1 MFDQTERQMND
12 SDEPPS
18 GDNQQNHLSVQEA
31 NEDKKTGLFGW
42 VKRLVRPNDT
52 NLRGS
57 LEELIEESQR
67 DQDDAPFESSEKQL
81 LVNILR
87 LRDLSAADI
96 SIPRADIEAIQLDAS
111 LSDII
116 EFMTTYPHNRIPVY
130 GENLDDIVG
139 MLHIKDILTAIH
151 NMSDVPGDASFSVHQ
166 IMREVLFI
174 SPAIR
179 VHDLLLEMREKR
191 IHIAVVVDEYG
202 GTDGIV
208 TIEDVV
214 ESIIGEID
222 DIDEVEGEMLQRLDS
237 RNLIANART
246 PIDDFEEECGPILT
260 DEEREDDIDTL
271 GGLVTYVAG
280 HMPMR
285 GELIRHQSGVMFEIL
300 AADPRRVILL
310 KVHLPSIA
318 EDNNAEKKK
327 KISSS
332 EADDKKYESNVH
344 KFEVTP
350 SELIKESQ
358 NDIAEPINEPKQTRQ
373 A

>member
-1 MFDQTERQMND
+1 MFDQTERQM
-12 SDEPPS
+12 SETDEPPS
-18 GDNQQNHLSVQEA
+18 GDKQQNHSPVQDV
-31 NEDKKTGLFGW
+31 NEEKKAGLFGW
-42 VKRLVRPNDT
+42 VRRLVKPNDT

-130 GENLDDIVG
+130 GENLDDIAG

-151 NMSDVPGDASFSVHQ
+151 NMSDLPGDTPFAVHQ

-191 IHIAVVVDEYG
+191 LHIAVVVDEYG

-285 GELIRHQSGVMFEIL
+285 GELIRHESGVMFEIL
-300 AADPRRVILL
+300 AADPRRVILV
-310 KVHLPSIA
+310 KVHLPALA
-318 EDNNAEKKK
+318 EESNLGKRKKPPLSAEHSK
-327 KISSS
+327 
-332 EADDKKYESNVH
+332 ENQSNVH
-344 KFEVTP
+344 KFEVTS
-350 SELIKESQ
+350 SELIKESR
-358 NDIAEPINEPKQTRQ
+358 NDIAEPVDEPKQTRQ